1 MKKIKN
7 NIILIFLLIIINT
20 SLIIHIINKRVIPS
34 MTQIVTINLE
44 NEIYRIANDYKML
57 TSTLSSNKNIVNI
70 MTNSKGDIIAMNY
83 DTEKIYDIASNI
95 GTYLLEKITKTS
107 KVSSL
112 SYSIIPKDNK
122 MVNGIILN
130 IPLGLITNYPFLSNL
145 GPKIPINVQFKNTF
159 FTQVNTKV
167 TDYGINNALLE
178 IYLNIKID
186 YEIIG
191 IKDIEQHEINY
202 KLLLDS
208 RVVQGN
214 IPEWY
219 AKSYEK
225 MSSKKE
231 LSIKPQIENLQ

>member
-1 MKKIKN
+1 
-7 NIILIFLLIIINT
+7 
-20 SLIIHIINKRVIPS
+20 

>member
-83 DTEKIYDIASNI
+83 DTEKIYNIASNI

-112 SYSIIPKDNK
+112 SYSITPKDNK

>member
-1 MKKIKN
+1 
-7 NIILIFLLIIINT
+7 
-20 SLIIHIINKRVIPS
+20 

-83 DTEKIYDIASNI
+83 DTEKIYNIASNI

-112 SYSIIPKDNK
+112 SYSITPKDNK